1 MKKLSLLLIMFLACG
16 VLFAQQ
22 PEVVLTDFD
31 GAHFEGV
38 NYVYWSYN
46 YAPDTVAN
54 PVTDGINASVNCAF
68 YPVHWFYS
76 SWGWVPSF
84 QVFKPVPPEVI
95 NDNKYFYF
103 ELLAIQDTLST
114 ADTIAFQLKFK
125 DGANDEAYSGMVE
138 IPLVAGGE
146 NVWQAVAIE
155 IPADMIPTDHT
166 STELMSSPKGNE
178 IAAYYDNFGFTNT
191 EIGTNIL
198 RASVQHDIRTYMI
211 GNQLNISLDESS
223 LVRSVEVYDISGARV
238 LQREMHSMEKDFSM
252 ALDVNAGVYI
262 VRINAEKAFYTKKF
276 VKF

>member
-1 MKKLSLLLIMFLACG
+1 MKKLSLLFIMFLSCG

-38 NYVYWSYN
+38 DYVYWSYN
-46 YAPDTVAN
+46 YAPDSVDN
-54 PVTDGINASVNCAF
+54 PVTDGINPTANCVF

-84 QVFKPVPPEVI
+84 QVFKPVPPDVI
-95 NDNKYFYF
+95 NDSKYFYF
-103 ELLAIQDTLST
+103 ELLAIQDTLSV
-114 ADTIAFQLKFK
+114 ADTIVCKLKFK
-125 DGANDEAYSGMVE
+125 DGANEEAYSEEVLV
-138 IPLVAGGE
+138 PLVAGGA

-155 IPADMIPTDHT
+155 IPADMLPTDHT
-166 STELMSSPKGNE
+166 STELMTSPKGNE
-178 IAAYYDNFGFTNT
+178 VAAYYDNFGFTNT
-191 EIGTNIL
+191 EIGTAI
-198 RASVQHDIRTYMI
+198 RRTSVQHDIRAFMT

-238 LQREMHSMEKDFSM
+238 LQKGMHSMGKDFSM
-252 ALDVNAGVYI
+252 ELDVNAGIYI
-262 VRINAEKAFYTKKF
+262 VRINSEKGLYTKKF